1 MQLVCCQNFVGEGTV
16 KDSQL
21 SLSEEGSRG
30 IGAYLFGHFFWEE
43 GLHPLPSH
51 VYICLPQWPQSH
63 IVGIG
68 TVLLSVGRNGVR
80 LVMR

>member
-21 SLSEEGSRG
+21 FLSEEGSRG
-30 IGAYLFGHFFWEE
+30 IGTYLFGHFL
-43 GLHPLPSH
+43 GGRAAPSPPH

-63 IVGIG
+63 LVGIG

-80 LVMR
+80 LVMC